1 MSVVFEFDKN
11 GKRRNNANVGLAL
24 KQTSCESASSGGK
37 QSRSLDECLQELNN
51 LVGMEKVKETVE
63 SLVSLVRVRK
73 ARESA
78 GYAPFAMSLHLV
90 FTGNPG
96 TGKTTVARLISE
108 IYQCIGVLSSGHLV
122 EVDRSGLVGGYV
134 GQTAIKTK
142 EVVDRAKGGV
152 LFIDEAYALT
162 VNRGDNDY
170 GYEAVDTLLKA
181 MEDYRQDLIVIVAGY
196 SEPMA
201 EFLGSNPGLR
211 SRFNNFI
218 EFPDYSADELNQIF
232 TRMCTSNGLV
242 LSDAAKSRVK
252 RYFCNLYDNRKK
264 NFANAREVRNYL
276 EKVMMNQANRIAS
289 SGEPLEGDLLLRIE
303 EGDIIPY
310 QGI

>member
-1 MSVVFEFDKN
+1 MSVIFEFDKN
-11 GKRRNNANVGLAL
+11 GLRRSEEPNGSKAVEPSCGNADFERN
-24 KQTSCESASSGGK
+24 QR
-37 QSRSLDECLQELNN
+37 RSLEECLQDLNG
-51 LVGMEKVKETVE
+51 LVGMSEVKQTVE
-63 SLVSLVRVRK
+63 SLVNLVRVRK

-96 TGKTTVARLISE
+96 TGKTTVARLLSE
-108 IYQCIGVLSSGHLV
+108 IFRCIGVLSSGHLV

-134 GQTAIKTK
+134 GQTAIKVK

-152 LFIDEAYALT
+152 LFIDEAYAFT

-218 EFPDYSADELNQIF
+218 EFPDYSADELYQIF
-232 TRMCTSNGLV
+232 IRMCQSNGLA
-242 LSDAAKSRVK
+242 LSDEAKGGAK
-252 RYFCNLYDNRKK
+252 KYFCSLYDGRGE

-276 EKVMMNQANRIAS
+276 EKVMINQANRIAN
-289 SGEPLEGDLLLRIE
+289 SGAPLEGDSLSQIE
-303 EGDIIPY
+303 EADIIFD
-310 QGI
+310 GS